1 MPCLGNPKLGG
12 GGLCWLKNRIYRRTS
27 PEQVAVGGPEGVG
40 EAVRH
45 LAPDGFP
52 PAFHG
57 GDLLLRNPVAYAIFE
72 ARRGRT
78 AAEIARKTSITRQ
91 AYGRLE
97 DPKASLTVT
106 TLEKFAKAVGKKL
119 EINFV

>member
-12 GGLCWLKNRIYRRTS
+12 GGLCWLS
-27 PEQVAVGGPEGVG
+27 

-78 AAEIARKTSITRQ
+78 AAEISRELGMTKQ

-97 DPKASLTVT
+97 DPKASLTVA